1 VRISVVEGDRSI
13 TLQVGEKYRHFKGG
27 LYTIVGFAAH
37 TETYDMLV
45 IYTDSRGYHWARP
58 AGMFIDT
65 VPLHSNSDQL
75 VPRFEKVGDRIEERH
90 VCTEG
95 WTGCSN
101 PVVLERMRKL
111 EAIVQAVRQAKRR
124 YEKED
129 TGTGFVRPEVAWAMY
144 QDLDE
149 ALTILEETSKG
160 RVRKP
165 ATNGPPLV
173 FRGGE

>member
-1 VRISVVEGDRSI
+1 MVLPR
-13 TLQVGEKYRHFKGG
+13 
-27 LYTIVGFAAH
+27 

-45 IYTDSRGYHWARP
+45 IYTDSRGYYWARP
-58 AGMFIDT
+58 AGMFIDM
-65 VPLHSNSDQL
+65 VPLHSNTDQL
-75 VPRFEKVGDRIEERH
+75 VPRFEKVGDRIEGRH
-90 VCTEG
+90 ICTEG

-129 TGTGFVRPEVAWAMY
+129 TGTGFVRLEVAWAMY

-149 ALTILEETSKG
+149 ALTILEETSKVKEEG
-160 RVRKP
+160 
-165 ATNGPPLV
+165 GDLV
-173 FRGGE
+173 LW

>member
-1 VRISVVEGDRSI
+1 
-13 TLQVGEKYRHFKGG
+13 
-27 LYTIVGFAAH
+27 
-37 TETYDMLV
+37 
-45 IYTDSRGYHWARP
+45 
-58 AGMFIDT
+58 MFIDM

-75 VPRFEKVGDRIEERH
+75 VPRFEKVGDRIEGRH
-90 VCTEG
+90 ICTEG

-129 TGTGFVRPEVAWAMY
+129 TGTGFVRLEVAWAMY

-149 ALTILEETSKG
+149 ALTILEETSKVKEEG
-160 RVRKP
+160 
-165 ATNGPPLV
+165 GDLV
-173 FRGGE
+173 LW